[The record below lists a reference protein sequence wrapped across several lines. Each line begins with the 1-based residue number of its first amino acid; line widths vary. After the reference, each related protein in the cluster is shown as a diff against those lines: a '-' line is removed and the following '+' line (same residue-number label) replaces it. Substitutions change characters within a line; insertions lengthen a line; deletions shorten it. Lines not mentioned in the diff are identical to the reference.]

1 MFSVILKM
9 KYKVEVKEEEE
20 KENGGLL
27 KFKHPR
33 EM

>member
-1 MFSVILKM
+1 MCSVILKT
-9 KYKVEVKEEEE
+9 KCEVEVKEEEE

-27 KFKHPR
+27 KFTYPR